1 MCAVVAVVCLCLCL
15 TAGTGILLAAVSC
28 DIKGVGWRAVCVAR
42 VGDKINV
49 CRVSVG
55 NPEGKKHLQDLDLDG
70 WIILIWITSIKI
82 TDFNKILFVM

>member
-1 MCAVVAVVCLCLCL
+1 
-15 TAGTGILLAAVSC
+15 
-28 DIKGVGWRAVCVAR
+28 